1 MILKLKKINL
11 QTNNG
16 TSLIEFVV
24 SMSIFTTVLMA
35 TTGAYFSYST
45 GSRKSFASQNVIDE
59 GRFILDTMSKEMR
72 TGKDFLQ
79 CTINTGGAETVDYTC
94 INFTDAENNIIKYM
108 LKNKSIQKTTSTPAI
123 SPGTPGTTTENS
135 ITSDQIKVDRLNFII
150 VGNIPND
157 TLQPKVTISLKLS
170 NLNDSGKSEL
180 NSSIELQTTISQ
192 RQKDN

>member
-1 MILKLKKINL
+1 MILKLKKIKL

-59 GRFILDTMSKEMR
+59 GRFLLDTMSKEMR
-72 TGKDFLQ
+72 SGRKFLPYSD
-79 CTINTGGAETVDYTC
+79 TATNNIE
-94 INFTDAENNIIKYM
+94 FTDAENNTIKYQVENAK
-108 LKNKSIQKTTSTPAI
+108 LGKNI
-123 SPGTPGTTTENS
+123 NS
-135 ITSDQIKVDRLNFII
+135 KKDDNNNLIFDQVTSDQIKVDKLNFNII
-150 VGNIPND
+150 GNKTKEDGTPDD

-192 RQKDN
+192 RQLDN